1 MSPVE
6 VDEYRRMA
14 DVEHSHWWYDS
25 TRQLLQQVLGADV
38 AAGGRF
44 LDVGAGTGATG
55 AWLADHGDLVASDFM
70 PLALQL
76 NRERH
81 AASQRLDLVAA
92 DATKLP
98 FADGSFDLCLCVTV
112 LCHQSIA
119 DPGDA
124 VRELARVVR
133 PGGVVCLW
141 EPGVRRLRRA
151 HDRVTHSARRF
162 ARSDLSGLLE
172 HAGLTVERASGAYS
186 FLVPPAA
193 LKAVLERGETASDLD
208 RNAGGLGGTLS
219 IAARAER
226 SLLRHADLP
235 AGLSVFAVGRV
246 PTTEIRRE
254 L

>member
-1 MSPVE
+1 ME

-14 DVEHSHWWYDS
+14 DVEHSHWWYRS
-25 TRQLLQQVLGADV
+25 TRQLLQEVLATDV
-38 AAGGRF
+38 MAGGRF

-55 AWLADHGDLVASDFM
+55 SWLAEHGDLVASDFM
-70 PLALQL
+70 PLALEL

-81 AASQRLDLVAA
+81 ATAPHHLDLVAG
-92 DATKLP
+92 DALRLP

-112 LCHQSIA
+112 LCHQSIV
-119 DPGDA
+119 DPADA

-162 ARSDLSGLLE
+162 SRSDLSGQLDR
-172 HAGLTVERASGAYS
+172 AGLSVERSSGAYS

-193 LKAVLERGETASDLD
+193 VKAVLERGETSSDLD
-208 RNAGGLGGTLS
+208 RNAGGLGGVLS
-219 IAARAER
+219 VAARAER
-226 SLLRHADLP
+226 ALLRRTDLP

-246 PTTEIRRE
+246 PAAS
-254 L
+254 

>member
-1 MSPVE
+1 ME

-14 DVEHSHWWYDS
+14 DVEHSHWWYGA
-25 TRQLLQQVLGADV
+25 TRQLLHDVLAAEV
-38 AAGGRF
+38 EAGGRF

-70 PLALQL
+70 PLALEL
-76 NRERH
+76 HRERH
-81 AASQRLDLVAA
+81 ATAPHRLDLVAA
-92 DATKLP
+92 DALHLP
-98 FADGSFDLCLCVTV
+98 FAGGSFDLCVCVTV

-119 DPGDA
+119 DPLDA

-162 ARSDLSGLLE
+162 SRGDLSGLLDG
-172 HAGLTVERASGAYS
+172 AGLSVERASGAYS

-193 LKAVLERGETASDLD
+193 AKAVLERGATASDLD
-208 RNAGGLGGTLS
+208 RHAGGLGGALGA
-219 IAARAER
+219 AARAER
-226 SLLRHADLP
+226 ALLRHVDLP
-235 AGLSVFAVGRV
+235 TGLSVFAVGRV
-246 PTTEIRRE
+246 PAAG
-254 L
+254 

>member
-1 MSPVE
+1 
-6 VDEYRRMA
+6 MA
-14 DVEHSHWWYDS
+14 DVEHSHWWYES
-25 TRQLLQQVLGADV
+25 TRLLLREVLAADV

-70 PLALQL
+70 PLALEL

-81 AASQRLDLVAA
+81 ATASHRIDLVAA
-92 DATKLP
+92 DAVGLP
-98 FADGSFDLCLCVTV
+98 FADASFDLCLCVTV

-119 DPGDA
+119 DPLDA

-162 ARSDLSGLLE
+162 SRRDMSGLLE
-172 HAGLTVERASGAYS
+172 GAGLTVERASGAYS

-193 LKAVLERGETASDLD
+193 FKAVLERDETASDLD
-208 RNAGGLGGTLS
+208 RNAGGLGGTLPA
-219 IAARAER
+219 AARAER
-226 SLLRHADLP
+226 ALLRRLDLP

-246 PTTEIRRE
+246 SGER
-254 L
+254 